1 MITFSKTFINQYD
14 ANEVFYTVDD
24 LDLMASLTEN
34 TVWNHYM
41 FANDWY
47 TILSNIIFSNHLKGV
62 IPMKDILA
70 LTNLNSK
77 GINFLKTLAENDFNV
92 CIK

>member
-1 MITFSKTFINQYD
+1 MIAFSKIFINQYD

-41 FANDWY
+41 FTNDWY
-47 TILSNIIFSNHLKGV
+47 TILSNIIFSNHLEGV
-62 IPMKDILA
+62 IPMKDVLA